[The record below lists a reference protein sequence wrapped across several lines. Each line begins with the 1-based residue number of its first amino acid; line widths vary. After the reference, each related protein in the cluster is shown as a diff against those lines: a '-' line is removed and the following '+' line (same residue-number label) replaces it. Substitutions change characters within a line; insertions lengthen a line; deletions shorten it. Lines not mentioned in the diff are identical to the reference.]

1 MVHAGQQVRLVQPG
15 HLLDVV
21 LLFIAAH
28 FFDQVLDALAPAGHH
43 QAALGLVDLEV
54 QVVAAVGHDDHQGHL
69 QHIDRQQQ
77 QRALIHKASPVDDGG
92 IHDAQQEVRHQVR
105 QQQRQGH
112 GEHDGLAFALSD
124 VEAAVDLGHQD
135 VDYHEGHRRDAQGA
149 AGAQEKEIF
158 QAEQAEKAGGAQQKG
173 QQLH

>member
-1 MVHAGQQVRLVQPG
+1 M
-15 HLLDVV
+15 
-21 LLFIAAH
+21 
-28 FFDQVLDALAPAGHH
+28 
-43 QAALGLVDLEV
+43 
-54 QVVAAVGHDDHQGHL
+54 
-69 QHIDRQQQ
+69 
-77 QRALIHKASPVDDGG
+77 
-92 IHDAQQEVRHQVR
+92 
-105 QQQRQGH
+105 
-112 GEHDGLAFALSD
+112 GLAFALSD